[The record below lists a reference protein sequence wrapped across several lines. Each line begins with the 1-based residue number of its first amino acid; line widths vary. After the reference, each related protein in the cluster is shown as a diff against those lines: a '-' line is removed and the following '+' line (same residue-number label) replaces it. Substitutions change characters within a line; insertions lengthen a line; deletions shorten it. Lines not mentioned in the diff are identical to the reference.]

1 MSPGDVWIP
10 IRIIWKSCR
19 WSISCRLGGQIPWY
33 QIIIQWF
40 WLAVPLWHWMEF
52 GGISFVRE
60 LSFWSGN
67 SSRLKA
73 AGWQIL
79 EPSTWNF
86 KPQKRCGR
94 QGFPDWK
101 WHEVA
106 MLFNQGSCSGC
117 REQGSN
123 TCVSAAASW
132 PTSIQFMKFP
142 INLIA
147 FNVVCPWFF
156 VSVMIQH
163 PRSR

>member
-40 WLAVPLWHWMEF
+40 WLAVPLWHWNLVGF
-52 GGISFVRE
+52 LLCGSFPFE
-60 LSFWSGN
+60 AEI
-67 SSRLKA
+67 A
-73 AGWQIL
+73 ADWKRRDGKSL
-79 EPSTWNF
+79 NRPLGTSN
-86 KPQKRCGR
+86 PQKWCGR
-94 QGFPDWK
+94 QGFADWK

-106 MLFNQGSCSGC
+106 MLFNQGSCSG
-117 REQGSN
+117 RTEQGSN

-163 PRSR
+163 PQSR